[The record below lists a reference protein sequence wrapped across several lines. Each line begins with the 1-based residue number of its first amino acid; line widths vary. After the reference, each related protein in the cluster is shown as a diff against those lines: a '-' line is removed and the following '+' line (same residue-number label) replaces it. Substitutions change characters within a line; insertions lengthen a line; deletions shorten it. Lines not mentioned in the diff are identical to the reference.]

1 MNASLRDSNRMQKI
15 PFFGWRGKMG
25 VKGPCAVATKFLLA
39 HMVVPL
45 ARRNEH
51 IRKENMSG
59 RKTNMSGRNDIQEI
73 VPQRSIVPMNEFHV
87 RNTAV

>member
-51 IRKENMSG
+51 VRKE
-59 RKTNMSGRNDIQEI
+59 NMSGRNDIQEI